1 MTAWSLPLVLTIL
14 AMATNNVDGSAVSGI
29 CYVGYS
35 SRSARAIFVLLP
47 HSISIVVAGFFT
59 WRSMTLLASL
69 CHGAGSEHLSAVAL
83 AKMRST
89 LTRITL
95 FSVMVAGCVLC
106 TLVCHA
112 YRWASEASWDAALNK
127 LVLCNLKQQ
136 LSTEQGLGCALED
149 RPSMSMFQLELL
161 AVCAAGVLAASWVC
175 TKESLNTWVIG
186 IRQLVF
192 RQPSQRP
199 VKLRKHEI
207 IAQVKYLKSN
217 FWL

>member
-14 AMATNNVDGSAVSGI
+14 VMATNNVDGSAVSGI
-29 CYVGYS
+29 CYVGYT
-35 SRSARAIFVLLP
+35 SRTARAIFVLVP
-47 HSISIVVAGFFT
+47 HSISLAVAGFFT
-59 WRSMTLLASL
+59 WRSVTLLASL
-69 CHGAGSEHLSAVAL
+69 CHGAGSEHLSTVAL
-83 AKMRST
+83 TKLRST

-95 FSVMVAGCVLC
+95 FSVLVAGCVFC

-112 YRWASEASWDAALNK
+112 YRWVSEASWDAALHK
-127 LVLCNLKQQ
+127 LVLCNLNRQ
-136 LSTEQGLGCALED
+136 LSFDQSSEECILGD
-149 RPSMSMFQLELL
+149 RPHLGMVQLELL
-161 AVCAAGVLAASWVC
+161 AVCAAGVLAACWVC

-207 IAQVKYLKSN
+207 IAQVR
-217 FWL
+217 